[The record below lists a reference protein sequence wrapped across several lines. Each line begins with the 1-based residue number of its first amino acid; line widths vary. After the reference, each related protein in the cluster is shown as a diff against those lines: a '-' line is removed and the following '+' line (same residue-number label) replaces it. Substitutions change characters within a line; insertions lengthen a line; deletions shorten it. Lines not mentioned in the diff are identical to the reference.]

1 MSHNIIKVNNVLP
14 NNQGNIPVN
23 MDSYINTSSLS
34 NDNIVSYDG
43 SNWINNS
50 ASFPVSLS
58 AGWINISGSYSNGN
72 YPYSVGH
79 YFMNRRGT
87 NQGITY
93 ASNATL
99 NSATGANTPL
109 NSGDTNNTW
118 FESVKLSNAGTY
130 LCMFSI
136 NCSTGNSIS
145 FRWQDHDD
153 NYFSNKAS
161 VEKNNNSWGAICT
174 GIVTTTG
181 SNKIVK
187 LVCTDVSGSVQL
199 TDPQEGF
206 NSSMTIMKLA

>member
-1 MSHNIIKVNNVLP
+1 MSHNIVKVNNVLP
-14 NNQGNIPVN
+14 DNQGNIPIN
-23 MDSYINTSSLS
+23 IDSYINTSSLS
-34 NDNIVSYDG
+34 NDNILAYDG

-50 ASFPVSLS
+50 TSFPISLS
-58 AGWINISGSYSNGN
+58 AGWINISGSFSNGN
-72 YPYSVGH
+72 YPYSVGD
-79 YFMNRRGT
+79 YFMNRKGSG
-87 NQGITY
+87 QGITY
-93 ASNATL
+93 TSNTTL
-99 NSATGANTPL
+99 NAATAANSPL
-109 NSGDTNNTW
+109 TSGSNSTW
-118 FESVKLSNAGTY
+118 FESIKLSNAGTY

-161 VEKNNNSWGAICT
+161 VEYNNNSWGAICT

-187 LVCTDVSGSVQL
+187 LVCTNVSGNVQL
-199 TDPQEGF
+199 TDPPEAF